1 LKLTSLNNFYS
12 LQRNKTNQILIIKQ
26 NFILDMRKFLE
37 PYNDRNREGNPENGA
52 TRIQKTADSSMHLQI
67 FYNGSWRHDNNCKIK
82 TNKECNITV

>member
-1 LKLTSLNNFYS
+1 MWKLTNSIFFGS
-12 LQRNKTNQILIIKQ
+12 DQITSQSNTFIKQ

-37 PYNDRNREGNPENGA
+37 PINDRNREGNPENGA
-52 TRIQKTADSSMHLQI
+52 SRIHKTSDSSMHLQI